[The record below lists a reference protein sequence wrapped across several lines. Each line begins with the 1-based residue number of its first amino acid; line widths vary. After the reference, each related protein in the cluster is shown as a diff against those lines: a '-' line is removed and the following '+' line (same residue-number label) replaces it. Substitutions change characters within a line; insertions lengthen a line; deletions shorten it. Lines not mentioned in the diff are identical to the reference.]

1 MVSYGKTLANIA
13 GGFFGGR
20 KRRAS
25 VSSSLVKRRQ
35 KQNAQADVRESVE
48 EIADLRNQLD
58 KLTREHEQ
66 GGQGE
71 RQNQNCC
78 CGVTGQR
85 NTSPIL
91 PLVEQGSATSISL
104 PKC

>member
-66 GGQGE
+66 EMIEIDNKWTKGWSG
-71 RQNQNCC
+71 
-78 CGVTGQR
+78 
-85 NTSPIL
+85 
-91 PLVEQGSATSISL
+91 
-104 PKC
+104 